1 MRLNGVIYN
10 MSDAEGKSNY
20 AYVGFWRLFF
30 NNKTS
35 FVSIPLNIVL
45 YVVLFRLF
53 AKRLKYWGMFRHPA
67 SEKGGE
73 EPSGQNRPPKMSPLP
88 DNALAKT
95 EASL

>member
-45 YVVLFRLF
+45 YVVLSRLF
-53 AKRLKYWGMFRHPA
+53 AKRPEYWGRCRHPA

-73 EPSGQNRPPKMSPLP
+73 EPSGQNRLPKMSPLP

>member
-1 MRLNGVIYN
+1 MRLNGNIYN
-10 MSDAEGKSNY
+10 MSGAKGKSNY
-20 AYVGFWRLFF
+20 AYVGLCRPFF

-35 FVSIPLNIVL
+35 FVSIPLDIVL
-45 YVVLFRLF
+45 YVVLSKLF
-53 AKRLKYWGMFRHPA
+53 AKRPEYWGMFRHPA
-67 SEKGGE
+67 SEKGGK

>member
-1 MRLNGVIYN
+1 
-10 MSDAEGKSNY
+10 MSGAKGKSNY
-20 AYVGFWRLFF
+20 AYVGICRPFF

-67 SEKGGE
+67 SEKGGGGTFRSKPAAKNV
-73 EPSGQNRPPKMSPLP
+73 PS
-88 DNALAKT
+88 A
-95 EASL
+95 

>member
-1 MRLNGVIYN
+1 
-10 MSDAEGKSNY
+10 MSGAKGKSNY

-53 AKRLKYWGMFRHPA
+53 AKRLKYWGMFRRPA
-67 SEKGGE
+67 SEKGGGGTFGSKPAAKNV
-73 EPSGQNRPPKMSPLP
+73 PS
-88 DNALAKT
+88 A
-95 EASL
+95 